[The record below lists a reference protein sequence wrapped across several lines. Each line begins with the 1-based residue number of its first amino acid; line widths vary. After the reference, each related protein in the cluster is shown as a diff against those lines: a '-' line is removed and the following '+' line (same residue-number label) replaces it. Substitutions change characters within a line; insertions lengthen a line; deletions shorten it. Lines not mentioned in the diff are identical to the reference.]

1 MGIHSFRNTGDK
13 FSVIPGQGSAC
24 DDAAQL
30 FVRILG
36 AIQGNSEA
44 AHTVA
49 DQKYGNAGILGNRQ
63 IDYNVSVI
71 QQFIKV
77 RVIGALSL
85 GTSVA
90 AVIKA
95 VGADSGLVEQPGK
108 IVVPALV
115 FTQSVDN
122 DGDSPAIHVCLLI

>member
-1 MGIHSFRNTGDK
+1 M
-13 FSVIPGQGSAC
+13 
-24 DDAAQL
+24 
-30 FVRILG
+30 
-36 AIQGNSEA
+36 
-44 AHTVA
+44 A

-122 DGDSPAIHVCLLI
+122 AGLFKYNFVLSYDGIISPICNALLLII

>member
-1 MGIHSFRNTGDK
+1 M
-13 FSVIPGQGSAC
+13 
-24 DDAAQL
+24 
-30 FVRILG
+30 
-36 AIQGNSEA
+36 
-44 AHTVA
+44 A

-95 VGADSGLVEQPGK
+95 VGADSGLFKYNFVLSYDGIISP
-108 IVVPALV
+108 ICNAL
-115 FTQSVDN
+115 
-122 DGDSPAIHVCLLI
+122 LLII

>member
-1 MGIHSFRNTGDK
+1 MISFPLSLVR
-13 FSVIPGQGSAC
+13 GSAC

-108 IVVPALV
+108 NSRTGPGVHTVRG
-115 FTQSVDN
+115 Q
-122 DGDSPAIHVCLLI
+122 